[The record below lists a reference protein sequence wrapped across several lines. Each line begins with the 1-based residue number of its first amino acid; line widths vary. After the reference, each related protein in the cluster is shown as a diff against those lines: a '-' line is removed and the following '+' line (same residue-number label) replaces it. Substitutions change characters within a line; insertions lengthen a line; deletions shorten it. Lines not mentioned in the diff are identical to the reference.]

1 LTTPVVFFCRA
12 FELELIIVTQLA
24 NNHRAELCGKLLA
37 SRDLCDNLT
46 LQSFDHAHELAGR
59 AKLADGQVAVI
70 TMHRVDLCSSN
81 FFCSDPR
88 HARISWSE
96 LEEHRRSFSVLKS
109 VRTVTL
115 RTPTLVG
122 LFSVLL
128 WGYIVHRKGLL
139 LAFYPLVFVVAKEI
153 CGCAFRWA
161 IDAFNTRGIRTA
173 ATTQL
178 GGLTQACFELL
189 LLLQLEAVAMMAPL
203 MTLNLLP
210 SEKAFQILGE
220 AL

>member
-1 LTTPVVFFCRA
+1 
-12 FELELIIVTQLA
+12 
-24 NNHRAELCGKLLA
+24 
-37 SRDLCDNLT
+37 
-46 LQSFDHAHELAGR
+46 
-59 AKLADGQVAVI
+59 
-70 TMHRVDLCSSN
+70 
-81 FFCSDPR
+81 
-88 HARISWSE
+88 

-220 AL
+220 ALRA

>member
-1 LTTPVVFFCRA
+1 MF
-12 FELELIIVTQLA
+12 IQLF
-24 NNHRAELCGKLLA
+24 
-37 SRDLCDNLT
+37 S
-46 LQSFDHAHELAGR
+46 
-59 AKLADGQVAVI
+59 
-70 TMHRVDLCSSN
+70 
-81 FFCSDPR
+81 SDPR
-88 HARISWSE
+88 HARISWSK
-96 LEEHRRSFSVLKS
+96 LEEHRRSFSVLKL

-128 WGYIVHRKGLL
+128 WGYIVPRKGRLL
-139 LAFYPLVFVVAKEI
+139 EFYPLVFVVTKEV

-173 ATTQL
+173 TTTKL

-203 MTLNLLP
+203 TSLNLLL
-210 SEKAFQILGE
+210 SLSLSLSLSRVTAVLLQLE
-220 AL
+220 AVAMMAPLTSLNLLLSLSLCPV